1 MVKEISNRVAVI
13 LAGGS
18 GTRLW
23 PLSRQQL
30 PKQFLNLKG
39 EETLLDGTI
48 SRLSPLV
55 SRDDVWVIT
64 SEAHATGEAF
74 NALKDLNTILEPVA
88 RNTAPAVAVAA
99 ALLMDISESDPVM
112 LVLPAD
118 HLIQNRENF
127 HQCLQ
132 IAFEAAEDDQLITF
146 GIEPTRPDTGFG
158 YIQADSDES
167 KNVHPVVRF
176 TEKPD
181 LATAESFLSEGGY
194 YWNSGMFVW
203 KASVILSE
211 VRNHLPDLWSVLE
224 VMREKWNQGEAWQE
238 VIRHGFSRMP
248 SISIDYGIMEKS
260 DRVVLVP
267 CDIGWSDV
275 GSWDAV
281 YEISDHDDS
290 GNTLSGDVLDFDCRN
305 SLIRSESKLLAAVGL
320 EDVIVVETAD
330 AILLTKRGESQR
342 VREIVDKIKS
352 RGSRE
357 HIEHVTVT
365 RPWGSYTVLEDHTS
379 GYKLKRIEVNPGASL
394 SLQRHQQRSEH
405 WVVVSGTATVTRGD
419 DVYAVRKNESTF
431 ISIGEKHRL
440 ANHGKEPL
448 QIVEVQVGDYLGEDD
463 IERFDDVYGRDI

>member
-238 VIRHGFSRMP
+238 VIRHGFPGCHPSQLITVSWRSRIVLCWFPVILAGLMSGAGMP
-248 SISIDYGIMEKS
+248 FMKFLIMMIVVIPCQETYLISIAGI
-260 DRVVLVP
+260 
-267 CDIGWSDV
+267 
-275 GSWDAV
+275 
-281 YEISDHDDS
+281 H
-290 GNTLSGDVLDFDCRN
+290 
-305 SLIRSESKLLAAVGL
+305 
-320 EDVIVVETAD
+320 
-330 AILLTKRGESQR
+330 
-342 VREIVDKIKS
+342 
-352 RGSRE
+352 
-357 HIEHVTVT
+357 
-365 RPWGSYTVLEDHTS
+365 
-379 GYKLKRIEVNPGASL
+379 
-394 SLQRHQQRSEH
+394 
-405 WVVVSGTATVTRGD
+405 
-419 DVYAVRKNESTF
+419 
-431 ISIGEKHRL
+431 
-440 ANHGKEPL
+440 
-448 QIVEVQVGDYLGEDD
+448 
-463 IERFDDVYGRDI
+463 